1 MDDAQKLRDGVVR
14 IWATLSIVAAA
25 CVIFAWPQ
33 LGEIMIYRRTALQ
46 AGEVWRLWT
55 GHLVHFSGSH
65 LLLDAVIFAGGGI
78 WLEWVAP
85 RLARWF
91 FLLAPAV
98 ISIALYVRE
107 PAMEW
112 YAGLSGMDVGV
123 LVLLA
128 LWQLRPETEEPR
140 WFWIGVLLLV
150 ALKVFIEATSGRSL
164 VAEFA
169 PGARVVPLAHVGGVV
184 CALVAFVAARRFRFR
199 VV

>member
-1 MDDAQKLRDGVVR
+1 MNIPAPDLVDWYGRARRDLPWRVPTVTAWQ
-14 IWATLSIVAAA
+14 ILVSEFMLQQTPVARVA
-25 CVIFAWPQ
+25 P
-33 LGEIMIYRRTALQ
+33 
-46 AGEVWRLWT
+46 
-55 GHLVHFSGSH
+55 
-65 LLLDAVIFAGGGI
+65 I

-164 VAEFA
+164 AAEFA